1 MKAVKGNW
9 KPRLIVFSCKWCFPL
24 GLEEE
29 RHLPEGCSVLRSLCT
44 GRIHPSFVLQAI
56 ESGADGVFIAACE
69 DGDCHYGTGTEMLET
84 MIGRVDPMLDML
96 GVESSRFRVRYFP
109 PGKADLILESVQEF
123 RDQLEATG
131 PRGPLLP
138 APRLS
143 EVKK

>member
-1 MKAVKGNW
+1 MKKIDGTW
-9 KPRLIVFSCKWCFPL
+9 SPRLMLFSCKWCFPL

-29 RHLPEGCSVLRSLCT
+29 RRLPEGCSVLRSVCT

-69 DGDCHYGTGTEMLET
+69 EGDCHYETGTDILENT
-84 MIGRVDPMLDML
+84 IERVDATLDLL

-109 PGKADLILESVQEF
+109 PGRADLIVESVQEF

-131 PRGPLLP
+131 PRGALVEL
-138 APRLS
+138 R
-143 EVKK
+143 EVKI